1 MNLRI
6 EDLMIFQS
14 DDVETALDVLL
25 RKLKSVLEENEFS
38 LQKTEEMKAAYDQLK
53 GTKFD
58 EILKEYSEI
67 RETMKHK
74 QWALKQI
81 QNQTQLSE

>member
-25 RKLKSVLEENEFS
+25 RKLKLVLEENEFS